1 MYHLNNL
8 DIILLAVV
16 LVSGLIA
23 LSRGL
28 IKEVLSI
35 IGWVLVT
42 ILIIY
47 LLPVFLPF
55 AKNFINNGLF
65 AGILTS
71 LIIFTLFSI
80 IWIYST
86 AHITTKIRTSKLSGL
101 DRFLGLFFGIM
112 RAFLLIIL
120 FNILVNWVIPVDK
133 QSEVL
138 TESKYF
144 QIAGNFA
151 KPVEDMIPPE
161 TLDMIKTTT
170 ESLSPEEK
178 EQQKEQDAF
187 ALFEKLA
194 QPQLKKIEEKKED
207 SKGYKESERDS
218 LDRLID
224 SVEEN

>member
-16 LVSGLIA
+16 LISGLIA

-42 ILIIY
+42 VLIIY
-47 LLPVFLPF
+47 LLPIFLPF
-55 AKNFINNGLF
+55 AQKFINNGII
-65 AGILTS
+65 AGVVTS
-71 LIIFTLFSI
+71 LVIFILFSVG
-80 IWIYST
+80 WIYFSANVT
-86 AHITTKIRTSKLSGL
+86 AKIRTSKLSSL
-101 DRFLGLFFGIM
+101 DRTLGLFFGIM

-120 FNILVNWVIPVDK
+120 FNILVNWMIPADK
-133 QSEVL
+133 QSEIL

-144 QIAGNFA
+144 QVAGRFA
-151 KPVEDMIPPE
+151 KPVEEMIPPE
-161 TLDMIKTTT
+161 TLDIIKSTAQELT
-170 ESLSPEEK
+170 PEEK
-178 EQQKEQDAF
+178 EQKKEQDAF

-194 QPQLKKIEEKKED
+194 QPQLKKVEETKKD
-207 SKGYKESERDS
+207 ADGYKESERDS

-224 SVEEN
+224 SVE

>member
-16 LVSGLIA
+16 LISGLIA

-42 ILIIY
+42 VLIVY

-55 AKNFINNGLF
+55 AKNFINSGLM
-65 AGILTS
+65 AGILTA

-101 DRFLGLFFGIM
+101 DRLLGLFFGIM

-120 FNILVNWVIPVDK
+120 FNILVNWMIPADK
-133 QSEVL
+133 QSEIL

-144 QIAGNFA
+144 QLAGKFA
-151 KPVEDMIPPE
+151 KPVEEMIPQE
-161 TLDMIKTTT
+161 TLDVIKTTT
-170 ESLSPEEK
+170 ESLSPEQK

-194 QPQLKKIEEKKED
+194 QPQIKKSETPKEE

-224 SVEEN
+224 SVE